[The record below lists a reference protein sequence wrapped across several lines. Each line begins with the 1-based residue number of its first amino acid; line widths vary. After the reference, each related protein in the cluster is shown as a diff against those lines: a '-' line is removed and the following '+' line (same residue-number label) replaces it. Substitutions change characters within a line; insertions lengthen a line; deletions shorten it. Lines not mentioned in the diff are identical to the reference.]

1 MKRMPSSGSTL
12 VGSYL
17 AAECEISLE
26 GDFIVMTF
34 TPFEGREDW
43 FMEMINDGKW
53 GSIFC

>member
-1 MKRMPSSGSTL
+1 M